1 MSKAQEYQS
10 RAAEES
16 ATALD
21 ITRGLVYLIQ
31 SDIFY
36 KIGYTTDL
44 DKRLRSLQTGNP
56 KPLTVAA
63 VVEIDHPARLEN
75 ELHRMFRS
83 LQVSGEWFRLG
94 DEYVQQCK
102 EYMINAAISESFAQ
116 NDAYRSSYLD
126 LSPSIDDY
134 DPSMDEEIDYRW
146 G

>member
-1 MSKAQEYQS
+1 MIQEYQL
-10 RAAEES
+10 RAAEEN

-36 KIGYTTDL
+36 KIGYTIDL

-75 ELHRMFRS
+75 ELHRMFRH
-83 LQVSGEWFRLG
+83 LQISGEWFRLD

-102 EYMINAAISESFAQ
+102 EYMINAAINESLAQ

-126 LSPSIDDY
+126 SLPFVDDY
-134 DPSMDEEIDYRW
+134 DPSMDEELDYRW
-146 G
+146 E